1 MGILSVHE
9 RETAKPWTRSMIERR
24 AGVRID
30 AARLDYELGRRG
42 ISPRQFAELSG
53 VNETTPSRARHGYR
67 VREST
72 LRRIVAAMLRI
83 PTMPGAQLLLSE
95 PQKRAG

>member
-1 MGILSVHE
+1 
-9 RETAKPWTRSMIERR
+9 MIERR

-30 AARLDYELGRRG
+30 AARFDYELARRG

-53 VNETTPSRARHGYR
+53 VNEATLSRARHGYR

-72 LRRIVAAMLRI
+72 LRRIVTAMLRI
-83 PTMPGAQLLLSE
+83 PTMPGAELLLSE

>member
-1 MGILSVHE
+1 M
-9 RETAKPWTRSMIERR
+9 MERR

-30 AARLDYELGRRG
+30 ADRLDYELARRG
-42 ISPRQFAELSG
+42 INPRQFAELSG
-53 VNETTPSRARHGYR
+53 VNEATLSRARHGYR

-72 LRRIVAAMLRI
+72 LRRMVAAMLKI
-83 PTMPGAQLLLSE
+83 PPMAGAELLLSA

>member
-1 MGILSVHE
+1 
-9 RETAKPWTRSMIERR
+9 MIERR

-30 AARLDYELGRRG
+30 ADRLDYELARRG
-42 ISPRQFAELSG
+42 INPRQFAELSG
-53 VNETTPSRARHGYR
+53 VTETTLSRARHGHR

-72 LRRIVAAMLRI
+72 LRRIVAAMLKI
-83 PTMPGAQLLLSE
+83 SPLPGADLLLSE

>member
-1 MGILSVHE
+1 M
-9 RETAKPWTRSMIERR
+9 MERR

-30 AARLDYELGRRG
+30 ADRLDYELARRG
-42 ISPRQFAELSG
+42 INTRQFAELSG
-53 VNETTPSRARHGYR
+53 VNETTLSRARHGNR

-72 LRRIVAAMLRI
+72 LRRMAAAMLKI
-83 PTMPGAQLLLSE
+83 PPMAGAELLLSE

>member
-1 MGILSVHE
+1 VQLNESLAYIH
-9 RETAKPWTRSMIERR
+9 AF
-24 AGVRID
+24 AID
-30 AARLDYELGRRG
+30 AARLDYELGRYG
-42 ISPRQFAELSG
+42 ISSRQFAELSG
-53 VNETTPSRARHGYR
+53 VNETTLSRARHGYR

-83 PTMPGAQLLLSE
+83 PTMPGAELLLSE

>member
-1 MGILSVHE
+1 M
-9 RETAKPWTRSMIERR
+9 TERR

-30 AARLDYELGRRG
+30 AGRLDYELARRG
-42 ISPRQFAELSG
+42 INSRQFAELSG
-53 VNETTPSRARHGYR
+53 VNETTLSRARHGYR

-72 LRRIVAAMLRI
+72 LRRMVAAMLRI
-83 PTMPGAQLLLSE
+83 PPMAGVELLLSE

>member
-1 MGILSVHE
+1 M
-9 RETAKPWTRSMIERR
+9 MERR

-30 AARLDYELGRRG
+30 ADRLDYELAHRG
-42 ISPRQFAELSG
+42 INPRQFAELSG
-53 VNETTPSRARHGYR
+53 INEATLSRARHGYR

-72 LRRIVAAMLRI
+72 LRRMVAAMLKI
-83 PTMPGAQLLLSE
+83 PPMAGAELLLSE

>member
-1 MGILSVHE
+1 M
-9 RETAKPWTRSMIERR
+9 MERR

-30 AARLDYELGRRG
+30 ADRLDYELARRG
-42 ISPRQFAELSG
+42 INPRQFAELSG
-53 VNETTPSRARHGYR
+53 VNEATLSRVRHGYR

-72 LRRIVAAMLRI
+72 LRRMVAAMLKI
-83 PTMPGAQLLLSE
+83 PPIAGAELLLSE

>member
-1 MGILSVHE
+1 M
-9 RETAKPWTRSMIERR
+9 TERR

-30 AARLDYELGRRG
+30 AERLDYELARRG
-42 ISPRQFAELSG
+42 INPRQFAELSG
-53 VNETTPSRARHGYR
+53 VNEATLSRARHGYR

-72 LRRIVAAMLRI
+72 LRRMVAARLKI
-83 PTMPGAQLLLSE
+83 PPMAGAELLLSD

>member
-1 MGILSVHE
+1 M
-9 RETAKPWTRSMIERR
+9 ERR

-30 AARLDYELGRRG
+30 ADRLDYELARRV
-42 ISPRQFAELSG
+42 INPRQFAELSG
-53 VNETTPSRARHGYR
+53 VNEATLSRARHGYR

-72 LRRIVAAMLRI
+72 LRRMVAAMLKI
-83 PTMPGAQLLLSE
+83 PPLAGAELLLSE